1 MKLSEKELQILKE
14 LQTKGNQLIFTL
26 GQIEAQKASV
36 FNQIQEVQ
44 KEQDK
49 LGKELQEKYPDVT
62 YLFISM
68 DKNYEAWTKGIE
80 KYDVQGEHYL
90 TSDGM
95 KGVFGK
101 SIKLDW
107 IPRYMVVDKT
117 GKIALFKV
125 IEADDDRLIET
136 LEKLK

>member
-49 LGKELQEKYPDVT
+49 LGKELQEKYGDGNINLET
-62 YLFISM
+62 GEF
-68 DKNYEAWTKGIE
+68 TKTE
-80 KYDVQGEHYL
+80 
-90 TSDGM
+90 
-95 KGVFGK
+95 
-101 SIKLDW
+101 
-107 IPRYMVVDKT
+107 
-117 GKIALFKV
+117 
-125 IEADDDRLIET
+125 
-136 LEKLK
+136 